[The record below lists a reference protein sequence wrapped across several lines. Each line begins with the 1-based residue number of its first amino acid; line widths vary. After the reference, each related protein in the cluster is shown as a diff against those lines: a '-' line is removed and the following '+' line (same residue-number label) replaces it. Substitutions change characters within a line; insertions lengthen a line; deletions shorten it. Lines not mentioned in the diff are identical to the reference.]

1 MKEAF
6 GMEGG
11 TKAQITLNRQEQVDK
26 MVEEEKSPMPRLDER
41 IMQGTDDLRQVNT
54 PIPETPEMKRGIFSR
69 SEGTPYFA
77 CLHMVTP
84 KRTLRVTETPQPRYQ
99 VEAEVVTGGEYYEG
113 SEDDY
118 DNVQELD
125 EG

>member
-41 IMQGTDDLRQVNT
+41 IMQETDEMGPVNT
-54 PIPETPEMKRGIFSR
+54 PLPETPEPKRMFSR
-69 SEGTPYFA
+69 GRKGS
-77 CLHMVTP
+77 
-84 KRTLRVTETPQPRYQ
+84 RTSQTRMW
-99 VEAEVVTGGEYYEG
+99 
-113 SEDDY
+113 
-118 DNVQELD
+118 
-125 EG
+125 